1 MDRVSLKNA
10 AKAQIKGNIGVLFV
24 CYLIIAVISAV
35 CSGVT
40 MGIASIIVV
49 PPLSLGLI
57 IIYLG
62 MHNGSEARI
71 ETLFKGFKIN
81 FVKSILVEILVFVF
95 TFLWSLLFII
105 PGIIKAFSYS
115 MSMYILA
122 DNPQMTSLEAI
133 NESKRIMHGHKMDLF
148 VLYLS
153 FIPWYLLVMITFGI
167 AGIYVAPYMYMT
179 ITNFYKSIS
188 GAAQYQGEATETD
201 DSSNG
206 GAFYAE

>member
-40 MGIASIIVV
+40 MGIAAIVVV

-57 IIYLG
+57 MIYLG
-62 MHNGSEARI
+62 MYNGSEARI

-95 TFLWSLLFII
+95 TFLWSLLFVI

-122 DNPQMTSLEAI
+122 ENPQMTSLEAI

-188 GAAQYQGEATETD
+188 GSAQYQGEAAETD

>member
-115 MSMYILA
+115 MSM
-122 DNPQMTSLEAI
+122 
-133 NESKRIMHGHKMDLF
+133 
-148 VLYLS
+148 
-153 FIPWYLLVMITFGI
+153 
-167 AGIYVAPYMYMT
+167 
-179 ITNFYKSIS
+179 
-188 GAAQYQGEATETD
+188 
-201 DSSNG
+201 
-206 GAFYAE
+206 